1 MKKHTAKKAKKD
13 KGRQKRIQSGERV
26 EHYRNSNVDYDLRS
40 IADTYMDQVV
50 GQSYVEESE
59 NSYAENI
66 KESLKSRL
74 GSAAIGAGVG
84 AASGAVTH
92 ATNWLRDKNRT
103 WAIDRLKKKGNNN
116 YL

>member
-1 MKKHTAKKAKKD
+1 MAGVKSKYQKKIDDLTKKAKSESLFD
-13 KGRQKRIQSGERV
+13 
-26 EHYRNSNVDYDLRS
+26 NSNVDYNLRS
-40 IADTYMDQVV
+40 IADAYMDQVV